1 MLRLKV
7 ALSDA
12 TVATSFST
20 DSSADDRQPSPG
32 ITKLTHMGMHTPGR
46 TTTSTTSIDTR
57 KASQH
62 YSWRAVKLSNNCVT
76 NLRTEE
82 DVTEDNSDSSTAQ
95 LKEYA
100 PRLADTLRH
109 ATPVLRAIQH
119 VAASDNVAPA
129 TGQIP
134 ARLPIRLHLSDEEG
148 RALSNASTPKKAM
161 TKGDD
166 GIGSKLAWS
175 PTGEEFTIAIARGS
189 SLQRRHVPVLEGA

>member
-12 TVATSFST
+12 TVATSVST
-20 DSSADDRQPSPG
+20 DSSADDRPPSPS

-82 DVTEDNSDSSTAQ
+82 YVTEDNSDSSTA
-95 LKEYA
+95 
-100 PRLADTLRH
+100 H
-109 ATPVLRAIQH
+109 ASVNP
-119 VAASDNVAPA
+119 S
-129 TGQIP
+129 
-134 ARLPIRLHLSDEEG
+134 
-148 RALSNASTPKKAM
+148 
-161 TKGDD
+161 
-166 GIGSKLAWS
+166 
-175 PTGEEFTIAIARGS
+175 
-189 SLQRRHVPVLEGA
+189 

>member
-1 MLRLKV
+1 
-7 ALSDA
+7 
-12 TVATSFST
+12 
-20 DSSADDRQPSPG
+20 
-32 ITKLTHMGMHTPGR
+32 
-46 TTTSTTSIDTR
+46 
-57 KASQH
+57 
-62 YSWRAVKLSNNCVT
+62 
-76 NLRTEE
+76 
-82 DVTEDNSDSSTAQ
+82 
-95 LKEYA
+95 
-100 PRLADTLRH
+100 
-109 ATPVLRAIQH
+109 
-119 VAASDNVAPA
+119 VAPA